1 LLRQLMSAP
10 ADPLAFAR
18 APATNASTGE
28 VRATHRRVK
37 RKYKTRMR
45 IPSKLDP
52 HLATIEDWLKAEPQ
66 ITALAAL
73 RRLAAIDPD
82 TFGDK
87 QHSIVQRLLK
97 ALRAAHR
104 VIAETTTEGGEVK
117 LPNAPATPTAPSAI
131 RPGYLR

>member
-1 LLRQLMSAP
+1 
-10 ADPLAFAR
+10 
-18 APATNASTGE
+18 
-28 VRATHRRVK
+28 VK

-45 IPSKLDP
+45 MPSNLDP
-52 HLATIEDWLKAEPQ
+52 HLPTIEDWLKAEPQ

-117 LPNAPATPTAPSAI
+117 LPNAGAPTAPSAI

>member
-1 LLRQLMSAP
+1 M
-10 ADPLAFAR
+10 
-18 APATNASTGE
+18 
-28 VRATHRRVK
+28 K